1 MFKAKLEDTNMNS
14 APLKASVAKTLRAK
28 VADTYPNCK
37 DYLDEIW
44 PKKAKVMTLK
54 LKGDNHL
61 SFIKIDEEV
70 VFMELRDKPILPMLR
85 TLHKYPNMM
94 TPMQC
99 DKGAIKHIFSGSNIM
114 APGLTSEGGSVVPDL
129 PRMAP
134 VAITA
139 EGKQHAMAIGVLSMS
154 SCSEISKELTSVFKD
169 QAKVHVETADY
180 VIILKEEQRVAFRGE
195 VLKKTNEADWQLTP
209 QDESPYK
216 HHMLFTVQNQDAP
229 ENDG

>member
-61 SFIKIDEEV
+61 SFIKIEEEV

-85 TLHKYPNMM
+85 TLHKYPDLM

-114 APGLTSEGGSVVPDL
+114 APGLTSEGGVIAEGLNVG
-129 PRMAP
+129 AP
-134 VAITA
+134 VAIMA
-139 EGKQHAMAIGVLSMS
+139 EGKKHAMGIGFLQMS
-154 SCSEISKELTSVFKD
+154 SKDIKEQGKGQAIELIQFLNDSLWKEI
-169 QAKVHVETADY
+169 H
-180 VIILKEEQRVAFRGE
+180 
-195 VLKKTNEADWQLTP
+195 
-209 QDESPYK
+209 
-216 HHMLFTVQNQDAP
+216 
-229 ENDG
+229 